1 MPHKKPDP
9 VMIDDENPEWT
20 VQDFKEARPLKEI
33 MPPKFFT
40 GMKQLAAKRQAEL
53 KRAGRPPLGTVPKK
67 QIGFRLDA
75 DLVDTIRAS
84 GPGYGARVE
93 NALYGVFMTSK
104 TQQHSASS
112 GSRGMRAGSRKSASR
127 GRKG

>member
-1 MPHKKPDP
+1 MTN
-9 VMIDDENPEWT
+9 DENPEWT

-40 GMKQLAAKRQAEL
+40 GMNELAAKRQAEL
-53 KRAGRPPLGTVPKK
+53 KRVGRPPLGTVPKK

-75 DLVDTIRAS
+75 ALVERIRAS

-93 NALYGVFMTSK
+93 KALYWVFMTSK
-104 TQQHSASS
+104 TRHSASS